1 MAKLSEEVKKII
13 GEFGPVS
20 IATASKEGRPLVNF
34 RGTFR
39 NLDDLRVLDDEH
51 VIFVNIAYHRT
62 LSNLKENPQL
72 FAIIIHR
79 SSLKGC
85 RIWGK
90 AEFLDS
96 GALFDS
102 ISAELEPRGVKVNNV
117 VKVTVEEVVAWLL
130 REEAITG

>member
-20 IATASKEGRPLVNF
+20 IATASKEGKPHVSP

-39 NLDDLRVLDDEH
+39 ILADVRVLDDEH
-51 VIFVNIAYHRT
+51 VIFVNIGGNRT
-62 LSNLKENPQL
+62 KANLKENPQL

-90 AEFLDS
+90 AEILDR

-102 ISAELEPRGVKVNNV
+102 ISAEFEPRGVEVNNV
-117 VKVTVEEVVAWLL
+117 VKVTVEGVGAWLL
-130 REEAITG
+130 REEMITG